1 MKIEDLEKIQIEEL
15 QLIKGGRWVYING
28 RWEWEE
34 NDEGEDEG
42 PGPGWAFD

>member
-1 MKIEDLEKIQIEEL
+1 MKIESLEQIQVEEL

-28 RWEWEE
+28 EWHWDE